1 LNHGLYIH
9 IPFCLKKCA
18 YCDFYSLTDL
28 TLRQP
33 FVDALLQE
41 MVLAQNS
48 EDVTDT
54 LYFGGGT
61 PSVLTRRQIQA
72 LYRQAGELFHISS
85 DSEITMEVNPGTISS
100 NDFVILKQIGV
111 NRINI
116 GIQSFTSE
124 MLKFLGRIHNP
135 EQAKKTLEDARQAG
149 FENIGLDLIFGIPG
163 QTRTAWQADLDT
175 ALSFSPEHIA
185 CYMLSFE
192 PGTLLTEQMQAGTIK
207 AHCEQDLAD
216 LFRETQDS
224 LGMAGY
230 EQYEISSYAKV
241 SADGACR
248 RSRHNQKYW
257 SFAPY
262 TGLGPSAHSYR
273 PPSRYWNLRNLRDYL
288 QAISRNRLPL
298 ENSEKTSPEQQIT
311 EAIYLGLRT
320 ADGIDTAKFKEKF
333 NLDFDLALNDTLN
346 MFCHDSLMVQH
357 NGRYA
362 LTPKGMLFHES
373 IVSRLLDII

>member
-9 IPFCLKKCA
+9 IPFCLKKCV

-33 FVDALLQE
+33 FVDALLRE

-48 EDVTDT
+48 DGVTDT

-61 PSVLTRRQIQA
+61 PSVLTRSQIQA
-72 LYRQAGELFHISS
+72 LYRQALELFHLSS
-85 DSEITMEVNPGTISS
+85 DSEITVEVNPGTISS
-100 NDFVILKQIGV
+100 NDFVFLKQIGI

-116 GIQSFTSE
+116 GIQSFASE
-124 MLKFLGRIHNP
+124 ALKFLGRIHNP
-135 EQAKKTLEDARQAG
+135 KQAKKVIEDARQAG

-163 QTRTAWQADLDT
+163 QTRKAWQADLDT

-192 PGTLLTEQMQAGTIK
+192 SGTLLTKQMQAGTIK
-207 AHCEQDLAD
+207 PLCEQDLAD
-216 LFRETQDS
+216 LFRETQDI
-224 LGMAGY
+224 LGLADY
-230 EQYEISSYAKV
+230 EQYEISSYAKI
-241 SADGACR
+241 SADGVCR

-273 PPSRYWNLRNLRDYL
+273 PPSRYWNVRNLRSYL

-298 ENSEKTSPEQQIT
+298 GNSEKTTPEQEIT
-311 EAIYLGLRT
+311 ETIYLGLRT
-320 ADGIDTAKFKEKF
+320 ADGIDTARFKQKF
-333 NLDFDLALNDTLN
+333 NLDFDRTFDNTLK
-346 MFCHDSLMVQH
+346 MFCNDSLMVQSK
-357 NGRYA
+357 GRYA
-362 LTPKGMLFHES
+362 LSPKGMLFHES
-373 IVSRLLDII
+373 IVSRLLEKI